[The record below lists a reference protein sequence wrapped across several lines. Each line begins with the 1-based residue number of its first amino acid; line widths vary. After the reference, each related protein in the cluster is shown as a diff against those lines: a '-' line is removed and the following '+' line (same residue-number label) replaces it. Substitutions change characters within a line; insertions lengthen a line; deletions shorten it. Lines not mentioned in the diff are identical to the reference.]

1 MTHAREIL
9 PIMKELNSQFGN
21 FINHLKLIIVMKS
34 IIYLIMEWIVEMSK
48 FPLPQMPARGWLLYV
63 GLLHMLLLICLFV
76 LLLCIVCCVLFLK
89 KNLIYALKSP
99 FYSQSLN
106 SSVLLL
112 CVCLLCVSVV
122 LFLCVVFFM
131 ASISLVG
138 GLGFL
143 KLVFLLGFMVSLFC
157 VNVVL
162 LLCVMFF
169 ASLILPVG
177 WVKVSDI
184 GFSFVIL

>member
-1 MTHAREIL
+1 MDCRNVKISLTSNASTWL
-9 PIMKELNSQFGN
+9 A
-21 FINHLKLIIVMKS
+21 
-34 IIYLIMEWIVEMSK
+34 
-48 FPLPQMPARGWLLYV
+48 PLRRLAPYASFD
-63 GLLHMLLLICLFV
+63 LFV
-76 LLLCIVCCVLFLK
+76 RFVVVYCVLCVVLK

-184 GFSFVIL
+184 GFSFVLLWFLMLAFDFW